1 MRPRR
6 RGLAYHHT
14 KPKGQLSQ
22 GHYPT
27 KCNDGQRRKVGNSE
41 AFQSFDIWKNLDR
54 IRSTKKNAG
63 QFIKGSLLILPMRTE
78 DKQQFDECMDEL
90 HKYISKDILRC
101 YPQKEQKDEG
111 MLFYIVL
118 KDFNILDSCFVLS
131 VLLAFQKRLWMAPSE
146 KSYFR
151 VPKNINLTGSF
162 YLPKNIETG
171 RGHIITS
178 YRREQPSSSIVEV
191 GFNVVPDF
199 QQFQVKACHVSKFMN
214 ELSNFF
220 SQVEFG
226 KCEANVINY
235 FKREYNRTYS
245 QISLALYELPLI
257 GDGLFDIKS
266 YISKTRPIIETSKAQ
281 MIKHISEMKAYNEIS
296 GLQGDQFP
304 RQQRPLSNSPSSN
317 SISSSQTIEAG
328 ATSYQTQPQRHAVN
342 KPSNL
347 LNSSNRHS
355 GPKTFE
361 DGRYSEGNKPGFMTQ
376 DEIKQHC
383 IGTIKAS
390 MDAVKKKS
398 SYQILKTY
406 VRCPRQNYI
415 DIVYQ
420 NLNDLR
426 SKTNC
431 NIVVLNLNNL
441 HESQMWLESLNTTN
455 YTLFAQAPHPST
467 IRVISIGGVGEY
479 IVKALE
485 LILNILEH

>member
-6 RGLAYHHT
+6 RGVPYHHI

-27 KCNDGQRRKVGNSE
+27 VSNDGQRRKVSNPE
-41 AFQSFDIWKNLDR
+41 AFQSFDIWKNLDK
-54 IRSTKKNAG
+54 IRSTKKNAVK
-63 QFIKGSLLILPMRTE
+63 FIKGSLLILPMRAQ
-78 DKQQFDECMDEL
+78 DKQQFEECMNEL
-90 HKYISKDILRC
+90 HKYISKDILQC
-101 YPQKEQKDEG
+101 YPQKEQKDENA
-111 MLFYIVL
+111 LFYVAL
-118 KDFNILDSCFVLS
+118 KDFDILDSCFVLS
-131 VLLAFQKRLWMAPSE
+131 VLLAFQKRLWMASSE

-162 YLPKNIETG
+162 YLPKNIETA

-178 YRREQPSSSIVEV
+178 YRKEQTTSSIVEV
-191 GFNVVPDF
+191 GFNVVPNF

-226 KCEANVINY
+226 KCENNVINR
-235 FKREYNRTYS
+235 FQREYKRNHS

-257 GDGLFDIKS
+257 GDGLFDMKS
-266 YISKTRPIIETSKAQ
+266 YISKTRPIIEKSKVQ
-281 MIKHISEMKAYNEIS
+281 MIKHISELKANSEIT
-296 GLQGDQFP
+296 GPQGDQLP
-304 RQQRPLSNSPSSN
+304 RPQRPLPN
-317 SISSSQTIEAG
+317 SSSPNSFTSSRTIQTGTA
-328 ATSYQTQPQRHAVN
+328 SHQSKLQRNTVN
-342 KPSNL
+342 KPSNA
-347 LNSSNRHS
+347 LNSSNRYS
-355 GPKTFE
+355 GPTTLE
-361 DGRYSEGNKPGFMTQ
+361 DGRYVDSHKSGFMTQ
-376 DEIKQHC
+376 EEIKQHC

-420 NLNDLR
+420 SLNDLR

-441 HESQMWLESLNTTN
+441 HESQPWLESLNIAN
-455 YTLFAQAPHPST
+455 YTVFAQQPHPST
-467 IRVISIGGVGEY
+467 VRVVSIGGVGEY

-485 LILNILEH
+485 LILDILEH